1 MHAKFVLMPVDEFMD
16 DFVPNFQNPLDQ
28 QKPDFIDAFENMPG
42 NNKREF
48 DLYKPFVDCVEDA
61 KLCPGHTLRLAQNK
75 ADPDDPSRQK
85 VDAALFRTSDNV
97 PEDDRPHW
105 ALQHLSIEF
114 KRHRTWDDPFEDKKR
129 KPKRAHKTT
138 KVDDDVGISPK
149 PEQLSHEDPSYMPKS
164 GSLLPGDSL
173 ADVMG
178 KGPHDMSRFARLNDV
193 WVLKNSRKYD
203 HFYPSITKMVDT
215 DEDLFQTP
223 PISLRAEDNA
233 KAIFMT
239 AAEADAQRRT
249 AVRGQIISYAKMI
262 FSRQHRCFVFTVLIL
277 GDCARIIRW
286 DHAGAIVTHKFHY
299 MTTEHL
305 SEFLWRFSYMTV
317 MQQGYDTS
325 AVPVVSGSADYKL
338 MQKMA
343 VPVDPSDRSKNDYAR
358 QSFVKS
364 LNLKDF
370 KEDGPDEW
378 LCWKFT
384 IIPEKRRQKGDVS
397 ADRPANPEASSGE
410 CREMH
415 FPQGEPK
422 ASCATLPVDCEREKF
437 VFLKDAWR
445 VDLDDIEMEGHILA
459 TLNREKVEN
468 VPTLEC
474 HGDVEGRF
482 QQTVTHSY
490 LKLGHPDDLNPI
502 KKHSHYRLVVEEI
515 CRPLKDFKNTREL
528 VKIIANCIHA
538 HRLATIRARLTH
550 RDVSAG
556 NLLINETVVKTD
568 GEYETVRTGL
578 LCDWELSKPIED
590 EDDEN
595 QEDIDSEE
603 DLSRESDANNL
614 EIQNVTFKQKK
625 PRQPDR
631 TGTWQFLSAL
641 LLDYPWK
648 SVTIPDELE
657 AFFNVLLFHVVR
669 YTNSTVRNV
678 PVFMSQYFDEG
689 TIDSLDVQYTCGSA
703 KRNAIETGTLKE
715 KMKKPITFL
724 DNNGSDHL
732 PLNTI
737 IKELL
742 QLFQAH
748 YSVTLPALLQAQTA
762 DQSVHRQKDSDQQL
776 LDRAQTS
783 SEAAADGN
791 TKKRSIQNML
801 DAQLEAKWQAECTTY
816 THKSSGELKTPET
829 RLTRKNRAAAEK
841 LKTQDYVYDFLL
853 RMYFQKKWPEHDKIG
868 DRIPPHYSYADY
880 RERGLR
886 FPPPASSSSGSE
898 SPSEALRR
906 SRPSKRPRLPVPAPS
921 STSRGR
927 PPSSY
932 ARRKGK
938 QPARPNA
945 IARRF

>member
-1 MHAKFVLMPVDEFMD
+1 
-16 DFVPNFQNPLDQ
+16 
-28 QKPDFIDAFENMPG
+28 
-42 NNKREF
+42 
-48 DLYKPFVDCVEDA
+48 
-61 KLCPGHTLRLAQNK
+61 
-75 ADPDDPSRQK
+75 
-85 VDAALFRTSDNV
+85 
-97 PEDDRPHW
+97 
-105 ALQHLSIEF
+105 
-114 KRHRTWDDPFEDKKR
+114 
-129 KPKRAHKTT
+129 
-138 KVDDDVGISPK
+138 
-149 PEQLSHEDPSYMPKS
+149 
-164 GSLLPGDSL
+164 
-173 ADVMG
+173 
-178 KGPHDMSRFARLNDV
+178 
-193 WVLKNSRKYD
+193 
-203 HFYPSITKMVDT
+203 
-215 DEDLFQTP
+215 
-223 PISLRAEDNA
+223 
-233 KAIFMT
+233 
-239 AAEADAQRRT
+239 
-249 AVRGQIISYAKMI
+249 
-262 FSRQHRCFVFTVLIL
+262 
-277 GDCARIIRW
+277 
-286 DHAGAIVTHKFHY
+286 
-299 MTTEHL
+299 
-305 SEFLWRFSYMTV
+305 MTV
-317 MQQGYDTS
+317 EQQGYDTS
-325 AVPVVSGSADYKL
+325 AVPVVSGSADYEL

-343 VPVDPSDRSKNDYAR
+343 APVDPSDRSKNDYAR

-364 LNLKDF
+364 LNLKDS

-397 ADRPANPEASSGE
+397 ADRPANPEANSGE
-410 CREMH
+410 CRAMLFLSANQKPAARH
-415 FPQGEPK
+415 FLVGKPHFEALGLTGP
-422 ASCATLPVDCEREKF
+422 ATRCYIAVDCEREKF

-445 VDLDDIEMEGHILA
+445 VDLDDIEMEGHILE

-556 NLLINETVVKTD
+556 NLLINEKVVETD

-578 LCDWELSKPIED
+578 LSDWELSKPIED

-603 DLSRESDANNL
+603 DPSRESDANSL
-614 EIQNVTFKQKK
+614 ETEDVTFKQKK

-648 SVTIPDELE
+648 SVTVPHELE

-724 DNNGSDHL
+724 DSNGSDHL

-762 DQSVHRQKDSDQQL
+762 DQSVHRQKDSDQQT

-791 TKKRSIQNML
+791 TKKRSIQDML
-801 DAQLEAKWQAECTTY
+801 DAQLEAKWQAERATY
-816 THKSSGELKTPET
+816 IHKSSDELKTSRT
-829 RLTRKNRAAAEK
+829 QLTRKNIAAAEK
-841 LKTQDYVYDFLL
+841 LKTQDYMYDFLL

-906 SRPSKRPRLPVPAPS
+906 SRPSKRPRLPVPVP
-921 STSRGR
+921 RLVVGR
-927 PPSSY
+927 HHRMPGVRQTAGEAERHCQTVLNS
-932 ARRKGK
+932 
-938 QPARPNA
+938 
-945 IARRF
+945 IATIVFFGCHFHRTRSLFW